1 MGTFLK
7 YLLYIALIVV
17 AAFLIQGWWSDE
29 KNDNDV
35 VVEVGEVIP
44 SQPTIA
50 QKQDKPLPSLPT
62 PVQ

>member
-1 MGTFLK
+1 MGTVIK
-7 YLLYIALIVV
+7 YLIYAALIVV

-50 QKQDKPLPSLPT
+50 QKPASSLPKSA
-62 PVQ
+62 Q